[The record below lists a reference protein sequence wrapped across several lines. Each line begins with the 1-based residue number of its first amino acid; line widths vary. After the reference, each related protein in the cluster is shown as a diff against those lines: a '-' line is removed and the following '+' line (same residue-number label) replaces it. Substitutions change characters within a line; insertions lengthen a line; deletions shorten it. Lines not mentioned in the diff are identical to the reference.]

1 MGDQLLC
8 FKMLLLQSAVM
19 ALALMVFVSAA
30 VQDPE
35 ILVEE
40 EIGSVTIQ
48 KDLVILDL
56 IIFLL
61 SETNKC
67 CQNSNFLLL
76 PN

>member
-8 FKMLLLQSAVM
+8 FKMLLLQSALM
-19 ALALMVFVSAA
+19 ALALTVFVSAA

-48 KDLVILDL
+48 KDLVILNFL
-56 IIFLL
+56 IFLL
-61 SETNKC
+61 
-67 CQNSNFLLL
+67 F
-76 PN
+76 